1 MRLEICDLAKAY
13 AEPVLRG
20 VNLAIEPGEIRG
32 LVGENG
38 AGKSTLINIIG
49 GLVRADAGSIKLD
62 GEVFRPRRPRDALD
76 AGISV
81 ASQELSLCEGL
92 SVEQNLL
99 LPFLPARAGVID
111 GKALRTKAGD
121 LIGRVGLDGVRPEQ
135 PLSDLSLSQRQLLE
149 FAKAISRPCRLLIL
163 DEPTAALTSHQA
175 EGVHDVLLAM
185 ARQGVAVL
193 YVSHRLEDVRTVCDR
208 ISVLR
213 DGQMITTQE
222 SSNVS
227 VAELIAAM
235 SGDRIAATPSTPR
248 ERRSSPG
255 ATLLQARDVTTRR
268 LPHPIDLELRS
279 GEILC
284 VAGLAG
290 AGRTELLEAV
300 YGLAPLRS
308 GSISSRRR
316 PSDAPS
322 GPAKTAEPA
331 RIGFL
336 TEDRKRSGIF
346 AGHSIEFN
354 MGVAALASFSPRGVV
369 DTSRERSLVNGFI
382 EKLSI
387 RCTSANQDIAR
398 LSGGNQQKVLLARWL
413 LQDVD
418 ILLLDEPTRGMDAA
432 SKADLHE
439 EVRRLAQSGC
449 AVLLVSS
456 ELEEFMDLAH
466 RIIVL
471 SGKKIVAEF
480 TEPPWD
486 SRLIL
491 ESAFDGFVG
500 RRSSEENP
508 AREIS

>member
-1 MRLEICDLAKAY
+1 MRLETCDLAKAY
-13 AEPVLRG
+13 AEPVLKG
-20 VNLAIEPGEIRG
+20 VNLAIAPGEIRG

-38 AGKSTLINIIG
+38 AGKSTLINIVA
-49 GLVRADAGSIKLD
+49 GLVRADAGMIRLD

-99 LPFLPARAGVID
+99 LPFLPARSGVID
-111 GKALRTKAGD
+111 GKALRAKAGD
-121 LIGRVGLDGVRPEQ
+121 LIGRVGLDGVRPDQ

-175 EGVHDVLLAM
+175 EAVHEVLLAM

-193 YVSHRLEDVRTVCDR
+193 YVSHRLEDVRKVCDR

-213 DGQMITTQE
+213 DGQMIATHE
-222 SSNVS
+222 SSSVS

-235 SGDRIAATPSTPR
+235 SGDRISATPSISR
-248 ERRSSPG
+248 DRRRSPG
-255 ATLLQARDVTTRR
+255 ETLLQARGVTTRR
-268 LPHPIDLELRS
+268 LPHPIDLELRA

-322 GPAKTAEPA
+322 KSGKTPPA

-336 TEDRKRSGIF
+336 TEDRKHSGIF
-346 AGHSIEFN
+346 AGHSIGFN

-387 RCTSANQDIAR
+387 RCASANQDIAR

-439 EVRRLAQSGC
+439 EVRRLAESGC
-449 AVLLVSS
+449 AILLVSS

-471 SGKKIVAEF
+471 SGKRIAAEF

-486 SRLIL
+486 PRLIL

-500 RRSSEENP
+500 RWSSEETST
-508 AREIS
+508 REISQ